1 MLEIGLWKQLRIP
14 VKDIMF
20 NQKSNKMEKSNQF
33 GEVGKR
39 TLTQIQKEVEHLKEQ
54 DKQLSNRVRAT
65 YSITTKKS

>member
-1 MLEIGLWKQLRIP
+1 
-14 VKDIMF
+14 MF
-20 NQKSNKMEKSNQF
+20 NQKSNKMKKSNQF

-39 TLTQIQKEVEHLKEQ
+39 TLTQIQKEVEHLKEK